1 MSWSNEA
8 HVERLKVL
16 WKDGLSATQ
25 VAAILAREFPDARY
39 SRNAVIGKV
48 HRLGLSGR
56 AKAAAP
62 ARFQAPKRV
71 RPIRRELGGGRI
83 SDVRNPTER
92 MALTAVA
99 NAEAR
104 LRPAPEVVARARAF
118 VPLDGRKGVPFGS
131 PGCRWPVGGEGADML
146 CCGADRVPATPER
159 PSPPYC
165 RAHTSAARGKTS
177 PVNSI
182 STRTVFHNGNGKK
195 AWAA

>member
-16 WKDGLSATQ
+16 WGNGLSASQ
-25 VAAILAREFPDARY
+25 VAASLAKEFPDAKY

-56 AKAAAP
+56 GKSSAP
-62 ARFQAPKRV
+62 VRFQAPKRV
-71 RPIRRELGGGRI
+71 RPIRRDLTGLRI

-92 MALTAVA
+92 MALPAVA

-131 PGCRWPVGGEGADML
+131 PGCRWPVGGEGADMM
-146 CCGADRVPATPER
+146 CCGANRVEPAQER
-159 PSPPYC
+159 PSPSYC
-165 RAHTSAARGKTS
+165 VEHAAIAYKKPKAGAPKNAREMFRALRRYAA
-177 PVNSI
+177 
-182 STRTVFHNGNGKK
+182 
-195 AWAA
+195 